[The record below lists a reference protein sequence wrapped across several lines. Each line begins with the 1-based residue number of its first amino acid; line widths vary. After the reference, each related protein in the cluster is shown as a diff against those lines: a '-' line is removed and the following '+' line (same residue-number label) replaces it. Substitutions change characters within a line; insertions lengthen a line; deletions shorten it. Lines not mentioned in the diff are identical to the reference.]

1 MGVPPLPRW
10 RMVFVRCAKSSLR
23 EVIRNYVAWHSVSYV
38 VPVPPAA
45 SIQTGRGYLAK
56 LTTWLALLNGSS
68 LPLLKQNQKKKKKKK
83 KETQVEPLSYVGS
96 EHVEQLWCGSSFRF
110 QHCLTTWNQKI
121 KQGRKRD
128 AKAVGKPMYYYYYY
142 YYYYYFFKLIFFP
155 MFLFVATNRTC
166 TCRQRHDA
174 SEWAPGIGKMFIYS
188 RSLSTELLI
197 CWTRI

>member
-23 EVIRNYVAWHSVSYV
+23 EVIRNYVAGHSVSYV

-68 LPLLKQNQKKKKKKK
+68 LPLLKQNQKKKKKHKSNLCPTLAPNTWNSSGADPASGSSIVWRLETK
-83 KETQVEPLSYVGS
+83 RSNKEGS
-96 EHVEQLWCGSSFRF
+96 ETLRR
-110 QHCLTTWNQKI
+110 LANQCI
-121 KQGRKRD
+121 IIIIIIIIII
-128 AKAVGKPMYYYYYY
+128 
-142 YYYYYFFKLIFFP
+142 FSNWFFFP